1 MSDLLMATYPA
12 GTRLPVSYILKE
24 TVGHRVGLQGGRRH
38 VQMAQKTKAD
48 SPGSPYWSGLDLA
61 RAPRPRSWPDPVVP
75 RLVSAALPGG
85 ELESSEGSHVHGKGA
100 AQAPMNRHRIQ
111 KGGVIMG

>member
-24 TVGHRVGLQGGRRH
+24 TVGLGWACREGGGMCRWHRRQRH
-38 VQMAQKTKAD
+38 

-61 RAPRPRSWPDPVVP
+61 RTPKAMQ
-75 RLVSAALPGG
+75 LA
-85 ELESSEGSHVHGKGA
+85 
-100 AQAPMNRHRIQ
+100 
-111 KGGVIMG
+111 